1 MDRIVFPKKIA
12 MTVLLSCALLLTSCY
27 SGNKLAG
34 GSVKAEHLRNGWE
47 DTSLP
52 I

>member
-27 SGNKLAG
+27 SGSKLAG
-34 GSVKAEHLRNGWE
+34 MRVITPNICVMAGRIYVS
-47 DTSLP
+47 
-52 I
+52 